1 MVDGETHYCCSLCG
15 KHYRQKRYVCRHFK
29 VQHGGQKYTCPYCT
43 YTSGWKENI
52 NSHILRKHKGTV

>member
-1 MVDGETHYCCSLCG
+1 MERLIIAVLYVVNTTD
-15 KHYRQKRYVCRHFK
+15 RNAVCRHFK